1 MSAKENQNKDYVN
14 DEVTVVGTECEYVYE
29 EGSIDDSTYVYEEES
44 KKRCTY
50 NDLEISVHTYEKTYV
65 EHDNNGY
72 FEDNDAEYVLDV
84 LQKTTKKKQLS
95 SESDKPKHKKS
106 DAGIYDE
113 LDYTLSPRNEL
124 ARTDDIVVKDIGTK
138 DSWFDQQKIVIIT
151 VIVIFLLAAVV
162 AGTVF
167 ATEGKF

>member
-1 MSAKENQNKDYVN
+1 MSTKEKQNKDYVN
-14 DEVTVVGTECEYVYE
+14 DEVTDVGTECEYVYE
-29 EGSIDDSTYVYEEES
+29 EGSIDDGTYVYEEES

-72 FEDNDAEYVLDV
+72 FEDNDEEYVLE
-84 LQKTTKKKQLS
+84 KATKKKELNP
-95 SESDKPKHKKS
+95 EGDKPKHKKS

-124 ARTDDIVVKDIGTK
+124 ARTDETVVKDIGTK
-138 DSWFDQQKIVIIT
+138 DSWFNQQKIVIIT
-151 VIVIFLLAAVV
+151 VIAIFLLAAVV
-162 AGTVF
+162 AGTVI
-167 ATEGKF
+167 ATQGKF